1 MEVYHAGQI
10 VLKVRCVE
18 GDCERNDKMD
28 VVFSKCSGLD
38 VHEKTVVACIIVSER
53 AGEVRKVKQTF
64 ATTLGGLRTLND
76 WLGEQ
81 GIRHVAMEST
91 GVYWKPV
98 YNVLHEQFD
107 VWVVNARHFRQVP
120 GRKTDLNDAEW
131 LAELMRFGL
140 LERSFIPEE
149 WQRDLRDLTR
159 YRTRLLDER
168 SAAANRLHKLLE
180 DGNIKL
186 SSVVSDIQGVSAR
199 LMIEALIDNQLSPE
213 QMAELAKRKLRQKIP
228 LLVEALQGLLR
239 PHHRFL
245 LQEVLT
251 HLDELTA
258 RITTLNQRI
267 HDLVAPYA
275 TLIERL
281 DAIPGVGRQTA
292 EIVLAEI
299 GPTVKAWPTA
309 NHLASWACLAPGNH
323 ESAGKRKSGK
333 TQKGQF
339 WLVRTL
345 VEAAWA
351 ASHTTN
357 TYLAAQFHRL
367 RARRGAKRAAV
378 AVAHSILIILFHLIG
393 KPDSVFHELG
403 EDYFLTKNKEQ
414 EQRRALKILN
424 GLGFEVSLAPAATS
438 G

>member
-1 MEVYHAGQI
+1 MEI
-10 VLKVRCVE
+10 VFR
-18 GDCERNDKMD
+18 M
-28 VVFSKCSGLD
+28 CSGLD
-38 VHEKTVVACIIVSER
+38 VHEKTVVACVILSLANGSVHKE
-53 AGEVRKVKQTF
+53 KQTF
-64 ATTLGGLRTLND
+64 ATTLVGLQALRD
-76 WLGEQ
+76 WLRSKGVT
-81 GIRHVAMEST
+81 HVTMEST

-98 YNVLHEQFD
+98 YNVLHEHFD

-180 DGNIKL
+180 DANIKL

-199 LMIEALIDNQLSPE
+199 LMIAALIDNQLTAQ

-228 LLVEALQGLLR
+228 QLVEALSGLVR

-245 LQEVLT
+245 LQEILI
-251 HLDELTA
+251 HLDELNA
-258 RITTLNQRI
+258 RIDSLNQRI
-267 HDLVAPYA
+267 DELVKPYA
-275 TLIERL
+275 GLIDRL
-281 DAIPGVGRQTA
+281 DAITGVGVQTA
-292 EIVLAEI
+292 QIVLAEI
-299 GPTVKAWPTA
+299 GVDVKAWPTA
-309 NHLASWACLAPGNH
+309 NHLASWACLSSGNNQ
-323 ESAGKRKSGK
+323 SAGKRRSGK

-345 VEAAWA
+345 VEAAHA
-351 ASHTTN
+351 ASHAKN

-378 AVAHSILIILFHLIG
+378 AVAHSIVVIIFHLL
-393 KPDSVFHELG
+393 KQPDTSFQDLG
-403 EDYFLTKNKEQ
+403 GDYFLTKNKEQ
-414 EQRRALKILN
+414 EQRRALKMLHS
-424 GLGFEVSLAPAATS
+424 LGFEVTLSPAAVAA
-438 G
+438 